1 MIVKFQLEGVDL
13 QQSEA
18 ETLLATGG
26 NDSSI
31 KIELRPFIKKDMVC
45 SQTLFEM
52 SVKENRPE
60 LAQLAAK
67 LAFGKKSES
76 KKDKP
81 LKAVKAR
88 APRQRITRVDVK
100 ELTLDEGIEKFSS
113 VKTSATAGAAAIL
126 SVLSR
131 TNNLTVREIATQ
143 IANEMWIDGMNL
155 SSSVFKGF
163 KSCPDT
169 GLLAPDVQ
177 KPEKGKVVF
186 HNSPLYN
193 SLRQGS
199 ILLIESG
206 FVEGKEEVSMGSEF
220 KTLEGSQALLRRT
233 VYRLSLTGRG
243 GVLTDTWADVKTF
256 VTNYWKEKS
265 F

>member
-76 KKDKP
+76 KKDKS
-81 LKAVKAR
+81 LKGVKAR
-88 APRQRITRVDVK
+88 APRQRITRIDVK

-126 SVLSR
+126 SVLSK
-131 TNNLTVREIATQ
+131 TNNLTVREIATE
-143 IANEMWIDGMNL
+143 IA
-155 SSSVFKGF
+155 
-163 KSCPDT
+163 
-169 GLLAPDVQ
+169 
-177 KPEKGKVVF
+177 
-186 HNSPLYN
+186 
-193 SLRQGS
+193 
-199 ILLIESG
+199 
-206 FVEGKEEVSMGSEF
+206 
-220 KTLEGSQALLRRT
+220 
-233 VYRLSLTGRG
+233 
-243 GVLTDTWADVKTF
+243 
-256 VTNYWKEKS
+256 
-265 F
+265 